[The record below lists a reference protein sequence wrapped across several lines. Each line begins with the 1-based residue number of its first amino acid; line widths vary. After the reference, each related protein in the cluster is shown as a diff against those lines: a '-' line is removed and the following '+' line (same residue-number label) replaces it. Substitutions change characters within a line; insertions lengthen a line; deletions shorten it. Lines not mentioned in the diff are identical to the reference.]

1 MKTYCATG
9 ILFMILWLSLVALG
23 FADEPFYKD
32 KTVRMVL
39 GHSPGGGYD
48 AYTRII
54 SRYIGKYLPGNPN
67 VIVENMAGAGSLI
80 SANYNYKI
88 AKADGLT
95 IGHFSGGLIAQQLLG
110 QPGIQFDARKFEYV
124 GAPTQDDYAIGL
136 TKASGITSMEKWFAA
151 KTPVKI
157 GGTAPGGASI
167 DVPKLLQAALGLPL
181 HLVSGYQGT
190 AEIRLAA
197 ERAEVAGFCTG
208 WESFKA
214 TWRDALERGDAVI
227 VVQAVP
233 KPNRELA
240 SVPLAITYAKTDEA
254 RKLIQMGIHDAGAM
268 ARPYTVPPGTP
279 KERVQI
285 LRKAFDQTMKDPE
298 FVADAKRSKLDIEP
312 LSGEALD
319 KIISGF
325 FQADPVVVAKWKQI
339 VAAN

>member
-1 MKTYCATG
+1 MKILRNSG
-9 ILFMILWLSLVALG
+9 IAVMFLWLALTAPA
-23 FADEPFYKD
+23 FAEEFSYKD

-48 AYTRII
+48 AYTRLIA
-54 SRYIGKYLPGNPN
+54 RYIGKYLPGNPP

-88 AKADGLT
+88 AKPDGLT

-110 QPGIQFDARKFEYV
+110 QPGIQFDARKFEYI

-181 HLVSGYQGT
+181 QLVSGYKGT

-197 ERAEVAGFCTG
+197 ERGEVAGFCTG

-214 TWRDALERGDAVI
+214 TWRDALESGDAVI
-227 VVQAVP
+227 VVQAVH

-240 SVPLAITYAKTDEA
+240 SVPLAIAYTKSDEA
-254 RKLIQMGIHDAGAM
+254 RKLIQLGIHDAGAM
-268 ARPYTVPPGTP
+268 ARPYTLPPGTP
-279 KERVQI
+279 RERVQI
-285 LRKAFDQTMKDPE
+285 LRKAFEQTMKDSE
-298 FVADAKRSKLDIEP
+298 LLAEAKKSKLDIDP
-312 LSGEALD
+312 LSGEALE
-319 KIISGF
+319 KIIGGF
-325 FQADPVVVAKWKQI
+325 FQADVAVVAKWKQI